1 MEELKKELLKKLKT
15 QKDIDVSQT
24 DRDDVFLFALETAIF
39 EILSYC
45 NLEFDEWP
53 EMLNNT
59 AVLMAIDYLNE
70 AAIVNTATESDGEV
84 KSLTEGDF
92 SISKE
97 TRAEVFQKMQ
107 QSAGFARNYLRI
119 LNRYRKL
126 AR

>member
-1 MEELKKELLKKLKT
+1 MEDLKKELLKKLKL
-15 QKDIDVSQT
+15 QKGIIETDTSQ
-24 DRDDVFLFALETAIF
+24 DDVFLFALETAIF
-39 EILSYC
+39 EILGYC

-53 EMLNNT
+53 EQLNNT
-59 AVLMAIDYLNE
+59 VVLMAIDYLNE
-70 AAIVNTATESDGEV
+70 AEIINLVAANEGEV

-97 TRAEVFQKMQ
+97 TRAESFQKMQ

>member
-1 MEELKKELLKKLKT
+1 MEDLKKELLKKLKL
-15 QKDIDVSQT
+15 QKGIVETDTSQ
-24 DRDDVFLFALETAIF
+24 DDVFLFALETAII

-45 NLEFDEWP
+45 NLDFEEWP
-53 EMLNNT
+53 NALNNT

-70 AAIVNTATESDGEV
+70 STIVNSVTEVEGEV

-97 TRAEVFQKMQ
+97 TKSEAFQKMQ

>member
-1 MEELKKELLKKLKT
+1 MEDLKKELLKKLKL
-15 QKDIDVSQT
+15 QKGINETETSQ
-24 DRDDVFLFALETAIF
+24 DDVFLFALETAIF
-39 EILSYC
+39 EILGYC
-45 NLEFDEWP
+45 NLDFEEWP
-53 EMLNNT
+53 DQLNNT
-59 AVLMAIDYLNE
+59 AVLMAVDYLNE

-97 TRAEVFQKMQ
+97 TRAEAFQKMQ
-107 QSAGFARNYLRI
+107 QSAGFARNYSRI